1 MFPLRRVQ
9 REGDAV
15 PHPEVG
21 GQVHHLPAGAGQPG
35 GITIE
40 LVPEDGLGLLQSQED
55 DRILGQVVPFRIG
68 IKPAG
73 GAVVE
78 QGHMGFLHTDGENNQ
93 QTEVIKPH
101 LMTEA
106 LQLLLDL
113 SGLLRLGEPIYVFPD
128 RIVKHVSLLFRSLI
142 LLIEKTFFSYLKW
155 CCDYQRQLFP
165 YLSKKYPVFSARGQE
180 NHLIASDPTL

>member
-1 MFPLRRVQ
+1 VQ

-15 PHPEVG
+15 LTPKSAARFITS
-21 GQVHHLPAGAGQPG
+21 AGAGQPG

-40 LVPEDGLGLLQSQED
+40 LVPEDGLGLLQAQED

-113 SGLLRLGEPIYVFPD
+113 AGLLRLGEPIYVFPD

-142 LLIEKTFFSYLKW
+142 LLIEKTF
-155 CCDYQRQLFP
+155 
-165 YLSKKYPVFSARGQE
+165 
-180 NHLIASDPTL
+180 

>member
-1 MFPLRRVQ
+1 MGTFSNIRSELDFSLLMKG
-9 REGDAV
+9 EDAV
-15 PHPEVG
+15 FPCGVCSGKETPF
-21 GQVHHLPAGAGQPG
+21 LTPKSAARFITSCWRWAAR

-40 LVPEDGLGLLQSQED
+40 LVPEDGLGLLQAQED

-73 GAVVE
+73 RAVVE

-113 SGLLRLGEPIYVFPD
+113 AGLLALVN
-128 RIVKHVSLLFRSLI
+128 RSMC
-142 LLIEKTFFSYLKW
+142 S
-155 CCDYQRQLFP
+155 Q
-165 YLSKKYPVFSARGQE
+165 
-180 NHLIASDPTL
+180 IASLNM